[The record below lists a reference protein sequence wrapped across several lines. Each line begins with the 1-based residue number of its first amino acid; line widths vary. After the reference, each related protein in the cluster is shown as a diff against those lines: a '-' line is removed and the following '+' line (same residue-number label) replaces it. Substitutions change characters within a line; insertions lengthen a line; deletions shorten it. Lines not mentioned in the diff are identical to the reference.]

1 MGCTLALMATTA
13 QPVGDV
19 CAQAKGAAR
28 QLARLN
34 TATKDAAL
42 HAMADALEQRAEEIL
57 DGNARDMEAG
67 VEAGLHSGLLDR
79 LKLDEDRLATIARDV
94 RAIAALPDPVGETI
108 DGHRLDNGLDVR
120 RGRGPPRG
128 GAGVCA
134 ARPNASV
141 GRPGPGPRVWQAIW

>member
-28 QLARLN
+28 ELARLDA
-34 TATKDAAL
+34 ATKDAAL

-79 LKLDEDRLATIARDV
+79 LKLDEARLATIARDV
-94 RAIAALPDPVGETI
+94 RAIAALADPVGETI

-120 RGRGPPRG
+120 GGRVPLGA
-128 GAGVCA
+128 GAGVEE
-134 ARPNASV
+134 
-141 GRPGPGPRVWQAIW
+141 GRPRGTMRG